1 MTETQ
6 RRIRNLIVQSLE
18 PHLQRSGTSPRE
30 LTDDVDILRSG
41 LIDSLAFIDLL
52 LKVEAEL
59 DTSLALDQIDF
70 ERVSSLQDLVQILD
84 DLTVA
89 T

>member
-70 ERVSSLQDLVQILD
+70 ERVSSLQDLVEILD